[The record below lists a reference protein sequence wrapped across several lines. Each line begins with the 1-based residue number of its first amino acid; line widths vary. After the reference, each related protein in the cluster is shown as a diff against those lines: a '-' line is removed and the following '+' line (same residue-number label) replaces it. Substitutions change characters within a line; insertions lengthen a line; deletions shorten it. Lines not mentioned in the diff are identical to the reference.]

1 MAMAS
6 VWVVIGSHHLVDDPV
21 PQGDH
26 IVVILKRDESA
37 ADALVLLLEQVDDLG
52 FDVV

>member
-6 VWVVIGSHHLVDDPV
+6 VGVVIGSHYLVDDPV

-26 IVVILKRDESA
+26 IVVILERDQGA
-37 ADALVLLLEQVDDLG
+37 ADTFVFLLKQVDDLS
-52 FDVV
+52 FYVV